1 MTTRPR
7 CGAQTLSGDQC
18 KQFTKDNQERC
29 WQHQGTQCSVCLAYM
44 GGQSSSRK
52 LDCGHEFHIKCLNRW
67 KTSCTGP
74 DPTCPMCRVPF
85 DVPTYR
91 CRLIIERTQDS
102 LRHTSDFNTSNITSI
117 MDGFGIDFRQLIPSN
132 GRFYTDIQFD
142 VDPTEALQE
151 ILRELGLP
159 APPEHFA
166 A

>member
-1 MTTRPR
+1 MTTRLR

-18 KQFTKDNQERC
+18 KQFKTNNQERC
-29 WQHQGTQCSVCLAYM
+29 WHHQGAQCSVCLGHM
-44 GGQSSSRK
+44 GGQSSIRK

-91 CRLIIERTQDS
+91 CRLIIERTRDVH
-102 LRHTSDFNTSNITSI
+102 RHTTDFDTSNIASI
-117 MDGFGIDFRQLIPSN
+117 MDGFGIDFRQIIPSS
-132 GRFYTDIQFD
+132 GRFYTDVQFD

-159 APPEHFA
+159 APPDHFVA
-166 A
+166 